1 MVDAGATA
9 SQRSN
14 FETIADAMFDDA
26 YRDLRS
32 ATGNSF
38 DALKTHARVGGR
50 LIRLKEHLG
59 HGNFEREV
67 EARLGLKKQ
76 WRARLMKV
84 DREWPNIMA
93 AIEWAKASQRL
104 TRSEFSVDGALA
116 LLAAWRREVVDGDK
130 SGLGTQTIYDDG
142 FVVSENTN
150 KKELINY
157 LRYFKWFVLVLLFEL
172 LRARKR
178 IAFLESEVER
188 LSEAAHADAH
198 CADQLVLTMRG
209 HTQ

>member
-1 MVDAGATA
+1 
-9 SQRSN
+9 
-14 FETIADAMFDDA
+14 
-26 YRDLRS
+26 
-32 ATGNSF
+32 
-38 DALKTHARVGGR
+38 
-50 LIRLKEHLG
+50 
-59 HGNFEREV
+59 
-67 EARLGLKKQ
+67 
-76 WRARLMKV
+76 MKV

-116 LLAAWRREVVDGDK
+116 LLAAWRRQVVNSDK
-130 SGLGTQTIYDDG
+130 SGPDTQTIYDDG
-142 FVVSENTN
+142 FVVGDNTN

-157 LRYFKWFVLVLLFEL
+157 LRYLKWFVLVLLFEL

-188 LSEAAHADAH
+188 LSEAAHVDAH
-198 CADQLVLTMRG
+198 FADQLVLTVLS